1 MRTFNVE
8 SCVKQSYIEYSYE
21 LIMFGVVVIILVAVL
36 KGIGGNDDFQ
46 RHYGFDREGSD
57 DDHPLYFGTER
68 ERGK

>member
-1 MRTFNVE
+1 
-8 SCVKQSYIEYSYE
+8 
-21 LIMFGVVVIILVAVL
+21 MFGVVVIILVAVL

-68 ERGK
+68 ERGKWCSLERINT